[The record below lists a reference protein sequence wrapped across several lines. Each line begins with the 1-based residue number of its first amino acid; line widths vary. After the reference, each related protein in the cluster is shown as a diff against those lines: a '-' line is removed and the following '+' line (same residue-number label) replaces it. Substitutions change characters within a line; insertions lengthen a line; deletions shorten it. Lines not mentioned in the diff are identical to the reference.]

1 MVKGL
6 PHQPLFILRLIMT
19 EEKAVK
25 KKATSKKELVK
36 RITDKSDA
44 FDTDSLMRT
53 NAKNIKA
60 ILDLL

>member
-1 MVKGL
+1 
-6 PHQPLFILRLIMT
+6 MT

>member
-1 MVKGL
+1 
-6 PHQPLFILRLIMT
+6 MT

-60 ILDLL
+60 ILELL

>member
-1 MVKGL
+1 
-6 PHQPLFILRLIMT
+6 MT
-19 EEKAVK
+19 DKKAVK

-36 RITDKSDA
+36 RIAEKSDA
-44 FDTDSLMRT
+44 FDSDSLMRT